1 MRPKGKALSITMKT
15 TPLETSKKLSAIGHQ
30 LVGHLVLEAALPRS
44 SPSELPEPDTLLA
57 KLRQAVGDPQN
68 GQ

>member
-1 MRPKGKALSITMKT
+1 MRPKGKALSITMKK
-15 TPLETSKKLSAIGHQ
+15 TPRETSGKLSAIGHQ
-30 LVGHLVLEAALPRS
+30 LVGHLVLEAALPRF

-57 KLRQAVGDPQN
+57 KRQQAVGDPQN

>member
-15 TPLETSKKLSAIGHQ
+15 TPLETSKKLSAIGHP
-30 LVGHLVLEAALPRS
+30 LSGHLVLEAAVPRF
-44 SPSELPEPDTLLA
+44 SPTELPEPDTLLA